1 MEFDRCVIAG
11 LHFSLFAVWKQSEM
25 LKKEKKQQCTAE
37 LNVVIEKEGQ
47 NLKKM
52 NKIKPKFQYF

>member
-1 MEFDRCVIAG
+1 
-11 LHFSLFAVWKQSEM
+11 M

-37 LNVVIEKEGQ
+37 LNAVIEKEGQ